1 MKMMNE
7 KSKAKS
13 ASSAGFSVK
22 AGSAKMSGPNYVG
35 PQTPGQSTSGG
46 QKSNPPVKGGRTG
59 VMGKQGG
66 AAPAMPGMNSC
77 GGRAGD
83 NSFVA
88 RGGGRKMAGFT
99 PAPNAKAL

>member
-13 ASSAGFSVK
+13 ANSAGFSVK

-46 QKSNPPVKGGRTG
+46 QKSTPPVKGGRTG

-66 AAPAMPGMNSC
+66 AAPAMPGMSCC

-83 NSFVA
+83 NSFIA

-99 PAPNAKAL
+99 PSSPAKAL